1 MPNRIP
7 LDPVLPKNFDCTP
20 NEKRSKA
27 QLDAW
32 WDHPYGVTQPD
43 GKIVVYCLNG
53 GAWDRPSVLCLADN
67 YDEACELAER
77 QQASRVKTRSEPTF
91 MFSKEPPFIL
101 ARMPQRPDHQQEIV
115 AEFSS
120 RDEMNLFSLKQ
131 EERDR
136 VEVSPT
142 LDHNRMNLA
151 QLAWYS
157 KELEMSIARLE
168 NEKAAIQVQ
177 HEVVLNRIREMQNDN
192 RGF

>member
-1 MPNRIP
+1 M
-7 LDPVLPKNFDCTP
+7 
-20 NEKRSKA
+20 
-27 QLDAW
+27 
-32 WDHPYGVTQPD
+32 
-43 GKIVVYCLNG
+43 
-53 GAWDRPSVLCLADN
+53 LCLADN

-77 QQASRVKTRSEPTF
+77 QQASWVKTRSEPTF
-91 MFSKEPPFIL
+91 MFS

-131 EERDR
+131 KERDR

>member
-7 LDPVLPKNFDCTP
+7 LNPVLPKNFDCTP

-32 WDHPYGVTQPD
+32 WDHPYGVTEHD

-53 GAWDRPSVLCLADN
+53 GAWDRPSVLGFADN

-77 QQASRVKTRSEPTF
+77 QQARWVKTRSQPIF
-91 MFSKEPPFIL
+91 MYSQEPPFVL

-120 RDEMNLFSLKQ
+120 MDEMNLFSLRQ
-131 EERDR
+131 EERENI
-136 VEVSPT
+136 EVSPT

-151 QLAWYS
+151 QLARYS
-157 KELEMSIARLE
+157 KELEMSIVRLE
-168 NEKAAIQVQ
+168 NEKAAIKTQ
-177 HEVVLNRIREMQNDN
+177 HEVVLNRIRGMQNDN
-192 RGF
+192 RGL

>member
-1 MPNRIP
+1 MPARIP

-32 WDHPYGVTQPD
+32 WDHPYGVTQPG

-77 QQASRVKTRSEPTF
+77 QQASWVKTRSEPTF

-101 ARMPQRPDHQQEIV
+101 ARMPQRPDHQPEIV

-120 RDEMNLFSLKQ
+120 RDEMNFYSLRQ
-131 EERDR
+131 EEREH

-151 QLAWYS
+151 QLARYS

-168 NEKAAIQVQ
+168 NEKAAIQAQ

-192 RGF
+192 RG